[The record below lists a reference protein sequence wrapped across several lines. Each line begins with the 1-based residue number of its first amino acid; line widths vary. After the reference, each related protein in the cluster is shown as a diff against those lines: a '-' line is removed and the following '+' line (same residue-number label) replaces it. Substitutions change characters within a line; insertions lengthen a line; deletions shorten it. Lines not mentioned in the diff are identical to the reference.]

1 MFSVSIC
8 YQETLLEHDY
18 WSLYLALTL
27 EFKIS
32 WEWKSKLTVIFS
44 QNDTTTPHLLIS
56 AVAFEKSVDGIVV
69 IPLKAIFLFSPV
81 TFTIPSLTLGF
92 CLSVSPGCVYLWCHC
107 ASWIWIFTSPISS
120 RMWFGIILSKIAS
133 PQFSLVFPYGIP
145 RWHIFEL
152 FTQFF
157 MSPILSFLYSI
168 SIHATF

>member
-8 YQETLLEHDY
+8 YRETLPEYYY
-18 WSLYLALTL
+18 WSLYLPLTL

-44 QNDTTTPHLLIS
+44 QNDDTTPQLLIS
-56 AVAFEKSVDGIVV
+56 AVAFEKSVDRMVV

-81 TFTIPSLTLGF
+81 TFTIYSLTLGF
-92 CLSVSPGCVYLWCHC
+92 CLSVSPGCVYMWCHR
-107 ASWIWIFTSPISS
+107 ASWIWIFASPVSS
-120 RMWFGIILSKIAS
+120 RIWLGIILSKIAS

-145 RWHIFEL
+145 RWHIFDL
-152 FTQFF
+152 LTQFF